1 MERDNGAA
9 YLGIGMIAGVALGLA
24 IGLLYAPQ
32 PGVETRA
39 MLKQR
44 ATELKEK
51 AGEITEEVKIKA
63 SEMMHRA
70 KEGPGE
76 AGSCG

>member
-9 YLGIGMIAGVALGLA
+9 YLGIGLITGMVVGLA
-24 IGLLYAPQ
+24 VGILYAPK

-39 MLKQR
+39 MLKDK
-44 ATELKEK
+44 AMELKEK
-51 AGEITEEVKIKA
+51 AGEITEEVKYKA

-70 KEGPGE
+70 KEGTGE
-76 AGSCG
+76 SPSCG

>member
-1 MERDNGAA
+1 MERDSGAA
-9 YLGIGMIAGVALGLA
+9 YLGIGMIAGVVLGLA
-24 IGLLYAPQ
+24 VGILYAPKA
-32 PGVETRA
+32 GVETRA

-51 AGEITEEVKIKA
+51 AGELTEEVKLKA

-70 KEGPGE
+70 KEGPEEIKG
-76 AGSCG
+76 CG